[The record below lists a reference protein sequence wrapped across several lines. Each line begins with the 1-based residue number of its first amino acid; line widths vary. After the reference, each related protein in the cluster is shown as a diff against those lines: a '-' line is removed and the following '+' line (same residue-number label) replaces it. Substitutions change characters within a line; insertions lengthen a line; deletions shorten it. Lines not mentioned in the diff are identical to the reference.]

1 MHRERPTAID
11 GDRHAAVRPP
21 LTSAS
26 ELERLFQR
34 RMFLFN
40 VGFVLALAP
49 LYIGTAIVRADPVNW
64 WVTVLIFG
72 SALANL
78 AWTCRHGHWRR
89 GLFWLQAVAF
99 FSLALGLGAVPHFGV
114 DTPSFWWMSVIPVV
128 TLMNGLTALG
138 VLQGALV
145 IGYALLAF
153 FMSGQ
158 GEASLA
164 SPALRLYMAVVLSSL
179 YVCANLLF
187 AMFWRGKLQT
197 ALQEATDAALASAG
211 AKARF
216 LAQMSHEIR
225 TPLSGVIG
233 AAELL
238 RSRRTDEQQRQQ
250 LATLQEQSAKTLLAL
265 LNDILDW
272 SKIEAGKVRLEQQP
286 YAIRGLVGEV
296 SELFAATSFDKQIEL
311 SHSCNPDV
319 PRTLIG
325 DSTRIRQVLTNLA
338 GNAVKFT
345 TRGSVHLHVSAVQ
358 TAHDCTPAQWL
369 RVEVSDSGIGIPAGV
384 LDDVFDAFR
393 QADESV
399 TRRYGGTGLGLSISK
414 ELAELMG
421 GRIEVVSKTGDGS
434 GSGSTFTLV
443 LPLQPAD
450 ARPPEPMPLQRT
462 GLLVCCASS
471 GMTRHMRSLLNE
483 LGIEPHMG
491 TGLPGTEELRD
502 CEFLLLDAPLLDAL
516 PDAAARAALAA
527 RLKAR
532 GVQLAVMEGLGT
544 DRLVEAATVLYK
556 PVRRSALEAF
566 LEQADTST
574 PPAPAPAAASESAA
588 SGPQVL
594 LCEDNPVNQVV
605 VQAMLSELGA
615 TIVIAGNG
623 REGLEKLK
631 STRFDLVL
639 MDMQMPELD
648 GLGAARAWRR
658 IEPAGRR
665 LPIVCMTA
673 NSRADEG
680 EAALSAGMDDFLAKP
695 LGIADLKECLARWV
709 PQGAHAS
716 PSDPDTPPL
725 ETNR

>member
-1 MHRERPTAID
+1 M
-11 GDRHAAVRPP
+11 
-21 LTSAS
+21 
-26 ELERLFQR
+26 
-34 RMFLFN
+34 
-40 VGFVLALAP
+40 
-49 LYIGTAIVRADPVNW
+49 
-64 WVTVLIFG
+64 
-72 SALANL
+72 
-78 AWTCRHGHWRR
+78 
-89 GLFWLQAVAF
+89 AF
-99 FSLALGLGAVPHFGV
+99 FSLGLGLGAVPHFGV

-128 TLMNGLTALG
+128 TLMSGLTGLG
-138 VLQGALV
+138 VLQGAIV
-145 IGYALLAF
+145 ISYALLAF
-153 FMSGQ
+153 FLNDSG

-164 SPALRLYMAVVLSSL
+164 SPSLRLHMAVVLSSL

-238 RSRRTDEQQRQQ
+238 RSRRTDEQQREQ
-250 LATLQEQSAKTLLAL
+250 LASLQEQSAKTLLAL
-265 LNDILDW
+265 INDILDW
-272 SKIEAGKVRLEQQP
+272 SKLEAGKVRLEQQP
-286 YAIRGLVGEV
+286 YAIRALVGEV
-296 SELFAATSFDKQIEL
+296 GELFAATSFDKQIEL

-319 PRTLIG
+319 PRTLLG
-325 DSTRIRQVLTNLA
+325 DPTRIRQVLTNLV

-345 TRGSVHLHVSAVQ
+345 ARGSVHLHVAAVHVEH
-358 TAHDCTPAQWL
+358 AGAPAPWL
-369 RVEVSDSGIGIPAGV
+369 RIEVSDSGIGIPADA

-421 GRIEVVSKTGDGS
+421 GRIEVVSTTGA

-443 LPLQPAD
+443 LPLQSAD
-450 ARPPEPMPLQRT
+450 SHPPEPAPLQPP

-483 LGIEPHMG
+483 LRIEPRMA
-491 TGLPGTEELRD
+491 TCLPGTEALRG
-502 CEFLLLDAPLLDAL
+502 CEVLLLDAPLLDAL

-532 GVQLAVMEGLGT
+532 GVRLGVMQGLGA
-544 DRLVEAATVLYK
+544 DRVVDTAAVLYK
-556 PVRRSALEAF
+556 PVRRAALEAF
-566 LEQADTST
+566 LEQADALT
-574 PPAPAPAAASESAA
+574 PAVPTPECAKAPEPTAA
-588 SGPQVL
+588 GPRVL

-605 VQAMLSELGA
+605 VQVMLAELGGIV
-615 TIVIAGNG
+615 TIACDG

-631 STRFDLVL
+631 SGRFELVL

-648 GLGAARAWRR
+648 GLAAARAWRR

-665 LPIVCMTA
+665 VPIVCMTA

-695 LGIADLKECLARWV
+695 FGIADLKECLARWV

-716 PSDPDTPPL
+716 PPDPDTPPL